1 MNTAAPIAPSTLLRR
16 PAPAT
21 IVPCA
26 PARPM
31 RVRLTGVLLEDAVT
45 STEPATGRAAFT
57 VTLAQGAGEPVV
69 IATQWVGDGPEAAF
83 HAAVCAQTLRAG
95 DVVTVCGD
103 GLRMRYRHGAL
114 ALVVAIVR
122 NVEPAQACEEQ
133 ARASGAATNERTA

>member
-1 MNTAAPIAPSTLLRR
+1 MNAPSTLLRR
-16 PAPAT
+16 PAPAA

-69 IATQWVGDGPEAAF
+69 VATQWTGDGPEAAF
-83 HAAVCAQTLRAG
+83 HAAERAQALRAG
-95 DVVTVCGD
+95 DTVTVHGD
-103 GLRMRYRHGAL
+103 GLRIRYRHGTL
-114 ALVVAIVR
+114 AYFVGRVR
-122 NVEPAQACEEQ
+122 DMELEQ
-133 ARASGAATNERTA
+133 LRAGRSA